1 MANLAKYIVSLE
13 AQTAKYVQE
22 IDKANRKLDRFH
34 KDQERAVQKIKT
46 AFLSI
51 GTAFAAAFSVRAIGQ
66 FAAASVRLADEIG
79 KVSKAA
85 GISAETLQELRFAL
99 GELGGVTSRQA
110 DVGLQRFNR
119 QLGLA
124 INGSREAEQSF
135 QRLGV
140 SLNSGSTGH
149 ALDATLKALGDIEND
164 AQRAAL
170 AGRIF
175 GEELGPKLAG
185 ALKGGSASMDEVR
198 KQVTG
203 LISDERVRQAEAL
216 NDAFYRLAGTIGGP
230 LKEAAIATG
239 FALGKMLGFVEDA
252 PLETINRKIFE
263 TEQRIKDLTNAIE
276 INQRQSREGFLGW
289 LNAEGLNRDLARL
302 QTDLLQAQMN
312 LSVFRAAIA
321 PVETGR
327 AIASDF
333 VMGFGERIGDIY
345 DRFPALKLKRPEID
359 LDLLPEDALE
369 EIFVN
374 VKPIS
379 LDDLLKP
386 VPEFKA
392 AAMFDPLSQAGK
404 QAAMSIGDNFRHA
417 FADWLVDGEFK
428 FKEFL
433 KRLAAEFVTSQ
444 LFTGL
449 GTILKGKGGGFLD
462 AFFGGA
468 RASGGPVS
476 AGKGYVVGEKG
487 PEWFMPNVSGTI
499 VPSGAGGANVNVT
512 VHNHYDV
519 GLESTQDLINA
530 NNGPMAAAVS
540 AAVMKSLARPR
551 MA

>member
-140 SLNSGSTGH
+140 SLNSGSTGD

-345 DRFPALKLKRPEID
+345 DRFPDLKLKRPEIE

-392 AAMFDPLSQAGK
+392 AAMFDPQ
-404 QAAMSIGDNFRHA
+404 R
-417 FADWLVDGEFK
+417 
-428 FKEFL
+428 
-433 KRLAAEFVTSQ
+433 R
-444 LFTGL
+444 
-449 GTILKGKGGGFLD
+449 GGSC
-462 AFFGGA
+462 
-468 RASGGPVS
+468 R
-476 AGKGYVVGEKG
+476 
-487 PEWFMPNVSGTI
+487 
-499 VPSGAGGANVNVT
+499 
-512 VHNHYDV
+512 
-519 GLESTQDLINA
+519 Q
-530 NNGPMAAAVS
+530 
-540 AAVMKSLARPR
+540 
-551 MA
+551 

>member
-1 MANLAKYIVSLE
+1 VGVGGIVS
-13 AQTAKYVQE
+13 AQVGASE
-22 IDKANRKLDRFH
+22 
-34 KDQERAVQKIKT
+34 
-46 AFLSI
+46 
-51 GTAFAAAFSVRAIGQ
+51 GQ
-66 FAAASVRLADEIG
+66 
-79 KVSKAA
+79 
-85 GISAETLQELRFAL
+85 RFA
-99 GELGGVTSRQA
+99 V
-110 DVGLQRFNR
+110 
-119 QLGLA
+119 
-124 INGSREAEQSF
+124 SF
-135 QRLGV
+135 
-140 SLNSGSTGH
+140 
-149 ALDATLKALGDIEND
+149 
-164 AQRAAL
+164 
-170 AGRIF
+170 
-175 GEELGPKLAG
+175 
-185 ALKGGSASMDEVR
+185 
-198 KQVTG
+198 
-203 LISDERVRQAEAL
+203 
-216 NDAFYRLAGTIGGP
+216 IGG
-230 LKEAAIATG
+230 
-239 FALGKMLGFVEDA
+239 F
-252 PLETINRKIFE
+252 N
-263 TEQRIKDLTNAIE
+263 
-276 INQRQSREGFLGW
+276 
-289 LNAEGLNRDLARL
+289 
-302 QTDLLQAQMN
+302 
-312 LSVFRAAIA
+312 
-321 PVETGR
+321 
-327 AIASDF
+327 
-333 VMGFGERIGDIY
+333 ERIGDIY
-345 DRFPALKLKRPEID
+345 DLFPDLKLKRPEID

-530 NNGPMAAAVS
+530 NNGPMAAAIS